1 MNIYRREDVTN
12 DGDAMKDGENEG
24 GSFYQTLNL
33 DEMNY
38 ESMYSKIATV
48 KKDTEL

>member
-1 MNIYRREDVTN
+1 MTH
-12 DGDAMKDGENEG
+12 DGDVRKDRENEG

-38 ESMYSKIATV
+38 ESMYSKIATLN
-48 KKDTEL
+48 KDREL